1 MPIIN
6 ISMVECRSAEQKEA
20 MGQAITRVV
29 QETIGAPLD
38 TIKIVIN
45 EISPELWFSNGV
57 SIQSRRE
64 SEKPG

>member
-6 ISMVECRSAEQKEA
+6 ISMVEGRSAEQKEA
-20 MGQAITRVV
+20 MGQAITRAV

-45 EISPELWFSNGV
+45 RKVIHNIGWGSLQFLISLLTRFF
-57 SIQSRRE
+57 
-64 SEKPG
+64 

>member
-6 ISMVECRSAEQKEA
+6 ISMVEGRSAEQKEA

-45 EISPELWFSNGV
+45 EIPPELWFSNGV
-57 SIQSRRE
+57 SIQSRHE
-64 SEKPG
+64 SEKSG

>member
-6 ISMVECRSAEQKEA
+6 ISMVEGRSAEQKEA

-45 EISPELWFSNGV
+45 EIPPELWFSNGV
-57 SIQSRRE
+57 SIESRRK
-64 SEKPG
+64 SEKSG

>member
-1 MPIIN
+1 
-6 ISMVECRSAEQKEA
+6 
-20 MGQAITRVV
+20 MGQAITRAV

-57 SIQSRRE
+57 SIQSRRD